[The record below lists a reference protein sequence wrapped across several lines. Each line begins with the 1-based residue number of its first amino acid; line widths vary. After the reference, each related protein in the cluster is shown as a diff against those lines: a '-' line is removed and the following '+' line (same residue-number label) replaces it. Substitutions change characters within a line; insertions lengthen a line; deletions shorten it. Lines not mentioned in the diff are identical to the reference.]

1 MVSGNQNPPSQDG
14 DYLFINM
21 VKSEV
26 NVATQSRDYIS
37 PQTVPSLESHPPL
50 EMPLNIGKT
59 QATVSYSERSNQVLY
74 SQS

>member
-1 MVSGNQNPPSQDG
+1 MASSSSNAENVASGIQKPLAQDN
-14 DYLFINM
+14 DNLCINM

-50 EMPLNIGKT
+50 EMPLHTEKP
-59 QATVSYSERSNQVLY
+59 
-74 SQS
+74 